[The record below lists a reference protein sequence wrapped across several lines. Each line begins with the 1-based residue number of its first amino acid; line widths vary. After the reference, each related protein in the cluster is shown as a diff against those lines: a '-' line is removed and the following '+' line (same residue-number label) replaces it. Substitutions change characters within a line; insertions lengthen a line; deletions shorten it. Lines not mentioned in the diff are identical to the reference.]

1 MTTLKLKKLDRRYRS
16 LSHGFYYILEYD
28 NSLPGTECYN
38 LRSALRSVFFEHVQS
53 ICQSLGISTYSLP
66 DSLQSYIPARCWSS
80 NNLEPI
86 VEGWTR
92 GFKKSPGKYIWYFK
106 IDNVDDI
113 LSLVSMARL
122 RSEVHF
128 DVECK

>member
-1 MTTLKLKKLDRRYRS
+1 MTTLKLKKLDRRYKS
-16 LSHGFYYILEYD
+16 LSHGFFYVLEYD
-28 NSLPGTECYN
+28 NSLHGKECYT
-38 LRSALRSVFFEHVQS
+38 LRTALRDVFFEHVQS
-53 ICQSLGISTYSLP
+53 ICQSLGISTYHP
-66 DSLQSYIPARCWSS
+66 DSLQLYIPARCWSS

-86 VEGWTR
+86 VEGWTS
-92 GFKKSPGKYIWYFK
+92 GSKNSPGKYLWYFK

-128 DVECK
+128 DIAFK